1 MSVDPGR
8 PNDAP
13 RLRIGEL
20 SRRTGV
26 APDTL
31 RAWERRYGLLR
42 PERSD
47 GGFRLFGPEDER
59 RVRAMN
65 ALIDSGVSASEA
77 ARLAVAGPPPGEA
90 AETAGGLPPELS
102 PARLREALERFD
114 EAAAN
119 AMLDAALIRLTVDS
133 VAARLVLP
141 AMREIGERWHDG
153 EISVAQEH
161 FATGVL
167 RGRMLSL
174 GRNWGA
180 GAGPLTLLACPPGEH
195 HDLGLIVF
203 GVVLRDRGWRIAYL
217 GPDTPIETIA
227 GTAAD
232 LGPAAIVIAALD
244 AELLEAAAG
253 SISALARKAPVLLGG
268 AADAGLARRLGARA
282 LDPDPVRAASRL
294 AAGPPP
300 DGASRA

>member
-1 MSVDPGR
+1 MSVDQGR
-8 PNDAP
+8 PDAAP

-26 APDTL
+26 AADTL

-42 PERSD
+42 PQRSD
-47 GGFRLFGPEDER
+47 GGFRLYGSDDER
-59 RVRAMN
+59 RVRAMK
-65 ALIDSGVSASEA
+65 ALIDSGVSAAEA
-77 ARLAVAGPPPGEA
+77 ARLASAGPA
-90 AETAGGLPPELS
+90 AEGAATAEGPPLGSS
-102 PARLREALERFD
+102 PTPLREALERFD

-119 AMLDAALIRLTVDS
+119 AILDAALIRLTVDS

-141 AMREIGERWHDG
+141 AMREIGERWHNG

-180 GAGPLTLLACPPGEH
+180 GAGPLALLACPPGEH

-203 GVVLRDRGWRIAYL
+203 GVVLRGRGWRIAYL

-227 GTAAD
+227 WTAAD
-232 LGPAAIVIAALD
+232 LGAAAIVIAALD
-244 AELLEAAAG
+244 AELLEAAADP
-253 SISALARKAPVLLGG
+253 IAALAREAPVLLGG
-268 AADAGLARRLGARA
+268 AADADLARRLGVRA

-294 AAGPPP
+294 AAGPSP